1 MGYDHIKT
9 FVLPPKISPF
19 LIRVVSSADK
29 RSLAGLGIAGP
40 GDPNYAPARLRPR
53 ALCPCALMTSF
64 VWAYIDH
71 RGIVKDPDEL
81 VDLEDYVRKRG
92 FKQRC
97 SSGKH

>member
-1 MGYDHIKT
+1 MHQLAYGL
-9 FVLPPKISPF
+9 VLF
-19 LIRVVSSADK
+19 
-29 RSLAGLGIAGP
+29 
-40 GDPNYAPARLRPR
+40 
-53 ALCPCALMTSF
+53 ALCALMTSF